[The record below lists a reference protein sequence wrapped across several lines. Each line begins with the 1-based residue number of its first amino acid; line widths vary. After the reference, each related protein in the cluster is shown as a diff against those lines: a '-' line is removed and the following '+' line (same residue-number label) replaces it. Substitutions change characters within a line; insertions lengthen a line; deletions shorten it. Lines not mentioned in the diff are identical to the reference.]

1 MRGKFQMTQKT
12 KKGNKR
18 KWWLGAV
25 AAVIIVGIIAG
36 VAVKRNN
43 DNKKAAATKQDNYV
57 IRLADA
63 SGVCGAPQ
71 QVAISKGFF
80 KKVGLKYKLVK
91 LSADTN
97 GLEATTSNKVDAS
110 NSLLGSVVQ
119 PLANGAQIKIT
130 TGLHTGCIS
139 ILTPKNS
146 NIKSAKDLIGK
157 KIGVAQVAGSEA
169 TFAKR
174 YLSEHG
180 VKVGTKDSQ
189 VQFVQYDSSELPI
202 ALSKG
207 QVDAIAIEDPD
218 VQIAVK
224 NYGFQILAASATTK
238 PFNTEYCCVAYVSTK
253 LAKEHPEIA
262 KKYTEAMQE
271 ATRWV
276 AKHRTETAKLQIAKK
291 YAAGNWK
298 TNLKALNTY
307 NWKASYSGG
316 QKAFIR
322 VGKDL
327 QKAGVVSKN
336 TDISSLAKN
345 SFLNVYQN

>member
-1 MRGKFQMTQKT
+1 MAQNSKSRNR
-12 KKGNKR
+12 KKV
-18 KWWLGAV
+18 WWWIGTVVVVL
-25 AAVIIVGIIAG
+25 VIIFGIALKHN
-36 VAVKRNN
+36 AAS
-43 DNKKAAATKQDNYV
+43 KKAAVTPKHDNYV
-57 IRLADA
+57 LRLADA

-80 KKVGLKYKLVK
+80 KKEGLKYKLVK
-91 LSADTN
+91 LSADSN

-119 PLANGAQIKIT
+119 PLANGAQVKIT

-146 NIKSAKDLIGK
+146 NIKTAKDLVGK

-174 YLSEHG
+174 YLSENG

-189 VQFVQYDSSELPI
+189 VQFTQYDAAELPI
-202 ALSKG
+202 ALKKG
-207 QVDAIAIEDPD
+207 QVNAIAIEDPD

-224 NYGFQILAASATTK
+224 NYGFHILAASAKTK
-238 PFNTEYCCVAYVSTK
+238 PFNTEYCCVACVSSK

-262 KKYTEAMQE
+262 KKYTIAMQE

-276 AKHRTETAKLQIAKK
+276 AKHKAQTAKLQIAKK
-291 YAAGNWK
+291 YAAGSAT
-298 TNLKALNTY
+298 TNLKALETY
-307 NWKASYSGG
+307 DWKASYDGG

-327 QKAGVVSKN
+327 QKAGVVSKD
-336 TDISSLAKN
+336 TDVNALAKN
-345 SFLNVYQN
+345 SFLKVSGAAS